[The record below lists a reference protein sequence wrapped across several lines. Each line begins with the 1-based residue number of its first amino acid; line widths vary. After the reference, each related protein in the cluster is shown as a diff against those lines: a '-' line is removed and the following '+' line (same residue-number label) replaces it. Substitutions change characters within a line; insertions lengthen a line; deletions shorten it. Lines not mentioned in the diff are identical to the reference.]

1 MTVKE
6 FYKYAKKIAH
16 LYPQIEDKV
25 RDIYFITETEIEDGA
40 NSEHQLELAINT
52 IDQLVAECIL
62 DE

>member
-1 MTVKE
+1 MSVEE

-25 RDIYFITETEIEDGA
+25 RAVYFIVETEIEDGA
-40 NSEHQLELAINT
+40 NIEHQLELAINT
-52 IDQLVAECIL
+52 IDQLAAECIL